1 MDFIKGVCHPRGQ
14 YDLMKEAGIEW
25 VRTDCPYPFEKN
37 GELRPRYISYK
48 NECIEHASHGIK
60 TFSVSPYPSTFI
72 EYGIDPRTSEGLQK
86 CGEVCEFLA
95 HDLAD
100 VVDGWQITN
109 EMYVVHFR
117 APLVHEEALPFI
129 VECGKGLR
137 RGNPN
142 ALIGHNSACDEWK
155 PYYDM
160 MNKEIGLDYVGLDH
174 YAGSWLPGGPKDFHP
189 EIEKLYEQTGL
200 PVIIEEFGFPSMGGS
215 IGEGEDIEF
224 LNGLGFKDWDDAASR
239 FDDFMT
245 HTPKGFQERG
255 REIAVPERKKFLYDN
270 RTHLMK
276 KWAESSDIVHT
287 LEGQAQFYDEL
298 LPILM
303 NEPHL
308 MGAIIYCWSD
318 SRACFLCGEED
329 CPIEIAWGLV
339 DKDYNPKLSYYAVK
353 RHFGK

>member
-1 MDFIKGVCHPRGQ
+1 MEFIKGVCHPRGQ

-37 GELRPRYISYK
+37 GEVRKRYISYK
-48 NECIEHASHGIK
+48 NECIEHASHGVK

-72 EYGIDPRTSEGLQK
+72 EYGIDPRTPEGLKK
-86 CGEVCEFLA
+86 CGEVCEFIA
-95 HDLAD
+95 RDLAD
-100 VVDGWQITN
+100 VVGGWQITN

-142 ALIGHNSACDEWK
+142 ALIGHNSACDEWE

-215 IGEGEDIEF
+215 IGDGEDIEF
-224 LNGLGFKDWDDAASR
+224 LNNLGFKDWDDAAAR
-239 FDDFMT
+239 FDEFLKYMSKDFA
-245 HTPKGFQERG
+245 ERG
-255 REIAVPERKKFLYDN
+255 SVISPSERKKFLYDN
-270 RTHLMK
+270 RTHIMK
-276 KWAESSDIVHT
+276 KWAEPSDIVHT

-298 LPILM
+298 LPILL

-308 MGAIIYCWSD
+308 IGAIIYCWSD
-318 SRACFLCGEED
+318 SKQCFLCGEED

-339 DKDYNPKLSYYAVK
+339 DKDHNPKPSYYAVK
-353 RHFGK
+353 RHFCK